1 MIKEIKTLSIIIP
14 VFNEEERLKKNLI
27 QINRYI
33 KNKKIEVIIVNDGST
48 DSTKE
53 IIKQFIKI
61 NKKIK
66 VINLKNNLGKGGALK
81 KGILNA
87 KNKFILTM
95 DLDLSVPI
103 SQVFEWFQKKYVND
117 SFLIYFGSR
126 NHKKSIIKYKLY
138 RKIIGIILNIFT
150 RFILNINIKDTQCGF
165 KLYHN
170 NTAKLLFSKIT
181 RQGYEHDIEIA
192 IIARNKKIL
201 IKELPVKWKHQSG
214 SKVNVLI
221 DSIKFLF
228 GVIMLKIRYF
238 NNP

>member
-14 VFNEEERLKKNLI
+14 VFNEEERLKKSLI

-66 VINLKNNLGKGGALK
+66 VINLKNNLGKGAALK

-103 SQVFEWFQKKYVND
+103 SQVFEWFQKKYIND
-117 SFLIYFGSR
+117 RNNFKYFYEIYF
-126 NHKKSIIKYKLY
+126 KY
-138 RKIIGIILNIFT
+138 
-150 RFILNINIKDTQCGF
+150 
-165 KLYHN
+165 
-170 NTAKLLFSKIT
+170 
-181 RQGYEHDIEIA
+181 
-192 IIARNKKIL
+192 
-201 IKELPVKWKHQSG
+201 
-214 SKVNVLI
+214 
-221 DSIKFLF
+221 
-228 GVIMLKIRYF
+228 
-238 NNP
+238 

>member
-81 KGILNA
+81 
-87 KNKFILTM
+87 
-95 DLDLSVPI
+95 
-103 SQVFEWFQKKYVND
+103 
-117 SFLIYFGSR
+117 
-126 NHKKSIIKYKLY
+126 
-138 RKIIGIILNIFT
+138 
-150 RFILNINIKDTQCGF
+150 
-165 KLYHN
+165 
-170 NTAKLLFSKIT
+170 
-181 RQGYEHDIEIA
+181 
-192 IIARNKKIL
+192 
-201 IKELPVKWKHQSG
+201 
-214 SKVNVLI
+214 
-221 DSIKFLF
+221 
-228 GVIMLKIRYF
+228 
-238 NNP
+238 